1 MKKRLNPEFLA
12 RDNPEWS
19 EREIAMARPASEV
32 LPELFGTQATNA
44 MLKPR
49 GRPHADVVKDRIT
62 IRLSPDVT
70 AAFRASGDGWQTRM
84 DAALKDWLRTH
95 SVV

>member
-1 MKKRLNPEFLA
+1 MRKRLNPELPD

-19 EREIAMARPASEV
+19 EREIAIARPASEV
-32 LPELFGTQATNA
+32 LPELFGMQAA
-44 MLKPR
+44 KARLKPR

-70 AAFRASGDGWQTRM
+70 AAFRASGNGRQTRI
-84 DAALKDWLRTH
+84 DDRWINLSGRW
-95 SVV
+95 

>member
-1 MKKRLNPEFLA
+1 
-12 RDNPEWS
+12 
-19 EREIAMARPASEV
+19 
-32 LPELFGTQATNA
+32 

-70 AAFRASGDGWQTRM
+70 AAFRASGNGWQTRI

-95 SVV
+95 SVG